1 MATAFFRT
9 HLAGYAAV
17 HRDARNKATHFIG
30 IPVIIYSMQL
40 ALTQWVVTLA
50 GHAISGAALISVLG
64 VLGWMALDLGLGSIL
79 AVVMLAMWYA
89 AEALAGALGP
99 TSTWVG
105 FVALFVGGWALQLI
119 GHHFEGKR
127 PALIDNLFQAFVA
140 PMFLVA
146 EMLVVTGHRRDLA
159 TAVEQGDVT
168 TL

>member
-9 HLAGYAAV
+9 QLGTYAAV

-30 IPVIIYSMQL
+30 IPVIIYSVLL
-40 ALTQWVVTLA
+40 ALTQWQFGVA
-50 GHAISGAALISVLG
+50 GHHTSAAAVVAVLG
-64 VLGWMALDLGLGSIL
+64 VLGWMTLDVGIGLVM
-79 AVVMLAMWYA
+79 AVVMLMVWYA

-99 TSTWVG
+99 TSTWIG
-105 FVALFVGGWALQLI
+105 FAALFVGGWALQFV
-119 GHHFEGKR
+119 GHHYEGKR
-127 PALIDNLFQAFVA
+127 PALLDNLFQAFVG

-146 EMLVVTGHRRDLA
+146 EVLVVTGHRPDLA